1 MTDRE
6 IISVISF
13 NWQII
18 SKKIYWLH
26 YNNNNNNFI
35 VQPHTYNGF
44 NKWIHKHYYIV
55 TIINTVKAISF
66 QVGKRH
72 LCIKIAVFRIS
83 IGSLF
88 DIKKAYLSLAFQYLS
103 DLCLTNLK
111 D

>member
-1 MTDRE
+1 M
-6 IISVISF
+6 
-13 NWQII
+13 
-18 SKKIYWLH
+18 
-26 YNNNNNNFI
+26 
-35 VQPHTYNGF
+35 
-44 NKWIHKHYYIV
+44 HKVV
-55 TIINTVKAISF
+55 TIINTVKATCISF